1 MLLTPDQIAAIL
13 GLNGEQEAEFTN
25 PFCET
30 GRMYR
35 RVLAERAKRL
45 HEVTLRLADI
55 GSPSAIE
62 DANAFLRAAQNA
74 IE

>member
-1 MLLTPDQIAAIL
+1 
-13 GLNGEQEAEFTN
+13 LNGEQEAEFTN

-45 HEVTLRLADI
+45 HELTLRLAEV

-62 DANAFLRAAQNA
+62 DAVRYLREAQLA